1 MWIRNDHP
9 ALLDGLESW
18 LQLGLLTDR
27 EVREL
32 ARDFLACD
40 VEEALQQHLTRV
52 QGATSVAPVMV
63 PPPAPVI
70 EPVPEPV
77 GAVVSDFL
85 PPDIPSAPPSQK
97 GREPAIAHLFRA
109 MAAEISVVW
118 LLFLG
123 VFLVVVSS
131 GVLAASQW
139 GNVSAVE
146 RYLILLGYTLAFW
159 GVGLWTRQRNE
170 LRLTS
175 EMLQLAT
182 LLLIPV
188 NFWAIDSFGLA
199 QSFLGRGVGAIAA
212 LLLSV
217 LTFRLL
223 RPTAPQSPTLT
234 HLHQL
239 NGIGLN
245 WLHLGWG
252 MGGFP
257 LVATYV
263 GILGTALNLAYQ
275 NQSQPRPTPEETTP
289 PKLPLG
295 TLAIALSALLLLGRA
310 LLIQQ
315 VAIAQLGLALGV
327 CGAALVWFGHDRQ
340 GFWNWAGVGL
350 LALGWLVSVEATPP
364 WQAIAVSCLGMG
376 LLLHE
381 LQRRPR
387 GRDLTLLFLLGLQT
401 LGLIWFSVP
410 ETVQQGILEGAT
422 TIAGSSAM
430 PEALLGVA
438 LLPYAWLTLG
448 LTSRWQRQQP
458 ALAKLAVVLA
468 LILGT
473 VLTMVSLGN
482 PLLRSLNL
490 LLSAL
495 TLLGLLRQRPQSSR
509 RLISLTHLVII
520 GAIGSWVNYAFPHL
534 TLSDWALL
542 LLLGMTLEWL
552 VCLSTHA
559 AGWKEST
566 WLLGYGFA
574 VFSYLLLLLT
584 VLLEAIWG
592 SPEVG
597 SLLPLTDLQGHRLL
611 WLLAPGLLTFLGSRP
626 QFRYRFQAASW
637 GIATVLLA
645 QGLTLWW
652 TAPRL
657 VGLGVGTGLMLLNTR
672 WLAGQRGQTVAAVL
686 TVGVGLGWIAA
697 LVDWRVPEADRH
709 LWITFCAI
717 LAGLL
722 WLIWSWLRQQQAVLA
737 PVYAVAVNSWGTA
750 LTGASLTVLSTT
762 TLTTYLLNQPLSRQ
776 VLVAAVITAV
786 GLGFRLVQQPAM
798 VARMGMIWCGEVVMA
813 VAIALH
819 HPTPLWLAGL
829 NLTVGSIMLLVTL
842 GWRQL
847 GQAVGWREAA
857 FLYAGLAVGL
867 AHTEFT
873 ATTGLFT
880 LAGGVIVLLV
890 GRHQRSPHTLSYLG
904 LTAVSVAAYEL
915 LVYQLMQASGGAAG
929 DGITLLAG
937 LSVLLALGYG
947 LFAGG
952 LFNPLR
958 LSLNGLRWFAHI
970 HWGLGTMLAIAAWSD
985 NTSPSGTGL
994 WLVVMALLSGYAL
1007 AMGHRR
1013 LTGEEIWIWAGI
1025 LAAIACFI
1033 RVFQQVLPEGV
1044 LSLWGGAIASG
1055 FAILMYQLP
1064 WESWGWATRPWR
1076 LAAVGLPGLVVLVT
1090 VLDVSIQSILL
1101 TAATYAWLAKAT
1113 GRLRLNYLCLLG
1125 IIWATLRFLS
1135 DRGWVSALWVGILV
1149 GAVLIFFAQID
1160 PALQSTSARQQ
1171 RHWLRL
1177 LAVGLINL
1185 SAFYQAEIT
1194 PVGLSQFWMNLLIL
1208 LLALGFG
1215 LAGVILRVRAFLY
1228 IGTLTFVIQI
1238 LRQVWLF
1245 ISAYSLLLGIAG
1257 TVLGLLFIWIAATF
1271 EARRQ
1276 LYRLVQQWFTELEG
1290 WQ

>member
-1 MWIRNDHP
+1 MWIRSDHP
-9 ALLDGLESW
+9 ALLEGLGAW
-18 LQLGLLTDR
+18 IQLGLLTDQ
-27 EVREL
+27 EVREI
-32 ARDFLACD
+32 ARDFLACN
-40 VEEALQQHLTRV
+40 VQEELQQHLTRLR
-52 QGATSVAPVMV
+52 GATLAASESVSIPT
-63 PPPAPVI
+63 PAI
-70 EPVPEPV
+70 EPGLEPI
-77 GAVVSDFL
+77 GAVVADFL
-85 PPDIPSAPPSQK
+85 PPDSSSEPPAQQ
-97 GREPAIAHLFRA
+97 GRELPIAHLFRA

-188 NFWAIDSFGLA
+188 NFWAIDGFGLA
-199 QSFLGRGVGAIAA
+199 QSLLGWGVGAIAT

-217 LTFRLL
+217 LTVRLL
-223 RPTAPQSPTLT
+223 RPTASQSPALT
-234 HLHQL
+234 RLQQL

-252 MGGFP
+252 LGGFP
-257 LVATYV
+257 VIAIYAGT
-263 GILGTALNLAYQ
+263 LGTALNLVYQ
-275 NQSQPRPTPEETTP
+275 NQFQPRPAPEETP
-289 PKLPLG
+289 FQKLPLG
-295 TLAIALSALLLLGRA
+295 TLAIALSALILLGRA
-310 LLIQQ
+310 LLMQQ
-315 VAIAQLGLALGV
+315 VDIAQLGLALGI
-327 CGAALVWFGHDRQ
+327 CGAVLVWFGHDRQ

-350 LALGWLVSVEATPP
+350 LALGWLVSVEANPP
-364 WQAIAVSCLGMG
+364 WQAIAVSFLGMG

-381 LQRRPR
+381 LQRRHR
-387 GRDLTLLFLLGLQT
+387 ERDLTLLFLLGLQT
-401 LGLIWFSVP
+401 LGLIWLSVP
-410 ETVQQGILEGAT
+410 ETVQQGILERAT
-422 TIAGSSAM
+422 AITGSSAM

-438 LLPYAWLTLG
+438 LLPYTWLTLG
-448 LTSRWQRQQP
+448 LASRWQRQQP
-458 ALAKLAVVLA
+458 ALAKLAVVLV

-473 VLTMVSLGN
+473 ALTAVSLGN

-495 TLLGLLRQRPQSSR
+495 TLLGLLRQRPPSSR
-509 RLISLTHLVII
+509 GLISLTHLVII
-520 GAIGSWVNYAFPHL
+520 GAIGSWVNYALPHL

-542 LLLGMTLEWL
+542 LLLGMVLEWL
-552 VCLSTHA
+552 FSLTTEA
-559 AGWKEST
+559 ASWKESA

-574 VFSYLLLLLT
+574 GLSYLLLFAT
-584 VLLEAIWG
+584 VLLEAIG
-592 SPEVG
+592 NSTEPG
-597 SLLPLTDLQGHRLL
+597 ALLPLADSHLRRLS
-611 WLLAPGLLTFLGSRP
+611 WLLAPGLLTVLGSRP
-626 QFRYRFQAASW
+626 QFRYRLQAASW

-657 VGLGVGTGLMLLNTR
+657 VGLGVGTGLMLFNTR
-672 WLAGQRGQTVAAVL
+672 WLVGQRGQTVAAVM

-709 LWITFCAI
+709 LWINFCALI
-717 LAGLL
+717 AGLL
-722 WLIWSWLRQQQAVLA
+722 WLLWSWLRRQQTVLA
-737 PVYAVAVNSWGTA
+737 PVYAVAMNGWGTG
-750 LTGASLTVLSTT
+750 LTASILTVLSTD
-762 TLTTYLLNQPLSRQ
+762 TLTTYLLNQPLSQ
-776 VLVAAVITAV
+776 QFLMAAVITAV
-786 GLGFRLVQQPAM
+786 GLGFRLVQQPA
-798 VARMGMIWCGEVVMA
+798 VLAQMGMIGCGEVLMA
-813 VAIALH
+813 VAVATH
-819 HPTPLWLAGL
+819 HPKPLWLAGL
-829 NLTVGSIMLLVTL
+829 NLTVGCIMLLAML
-842 GWRQL
+842 GWRRL
-847 GQAVGWREAA
+847 GQITGWRQAA
-857 FLYAGLAVGL
+857 FLYAALAVGL

-880 LAGGVIVLLV
+880 LAGGVIALLV
-890 GRHQRSPHTLSYLG
+890 GRHQRSPHTLSYVG
-904 LTAVSVAAYEL
+904 LTAASVAGYEL
-915 LVYQLMQASGGAAG
+915 LIYQLMQASGGETG

-937 LSVLLALGYG
+937 LAVLLALIYG
-947 LFAGG
+947 LFAGV
-952 LFNPLR
+952 LFTPLH
-958 LSLNGLRWFAHI
+958 LSLRGLRWFAHA
-970 HWGLGTMLAIAAWSD
+970 HWGLGATLAIAAWSD
-985 NTSPSGTGL
+985 GTSPSGTGL

-1013 LTGEEIWIWAGI
+1013 LTAEEIWIWSGI
-1025 LAAIACFI
+1025 LTAIACFV

-1044 LSLWGGAIASG
+1044 LPLWGGAIASG
-1055 FAILMYQLP
+1055 FAILLYQLP
-1064 WESWGWATRPWR
+1064 WQTWGWVARPWQR
-1076 LAAVGLPGLVVLVT
+1076 VAVGLPGLVVLVT

-1113 GRLRLNYLCLLG
+1113 GRLRLSYLSLLG
-1125 IIWATLRFLS
+1125 VIWATLRFLS
-1135 DRGWVSALWVGILV
+1135 DRDWVNALWVGILV
-1149 GAVLIFFAQID
+1149 GAVLLFFAQID

-1194 PVGLSQFWMNLLIL
+1194 SVGISQFWMNGIIL

-1215 LAGVILRVRAFLY
+1215 LAGLLLRVRAFLY
-1228 IGTLTFVIQI
+1228 IGTLTFVIQV
-1238 LRQVWLF
+1238 LRQVWLL

-1276 LYRLVQQWFTELEG
+1276 LYRFVQQWFTELEG